1 MKGRRGQEGNLRPS
15 PPNPPA
21 SPRRLHGDWGAWS
34 TLGSGCRMGTAEVRV
49 PLSLPLVPESG
60 SLGDPM
66 LPQSQGLPH
75 PRIPPGEIQGTPEP
89 LSTKPQTVQGQ
100 GSWGLQQA
108 LGSLPEQRDSRAAC
122 VVPTR
127 QSGIRHRRPPLPSHP
142 PLVTHPIPL
151 LCKMG
156 VCLHP
161 LKSDILPYSQKT
173 GPQERGNPGW
183 RVEEQERKDTQTW
196 KTDTHTH
203 TRTTVHTQLTQT
215 HRPSPVPEA
224 WEDRFRIRVVFLQA
238 LALFY
243 LAIEGVEMLCVP
255 FSRQQECVGAEQPD
269 LTFGVWHYPHPWP
282 ACSLWHLQAN
292 VHLPVF

>member
-34 TLGSGCRMGTAEVRV
+34 TLGSGCRMGMAEVRV

-89 LSTKPQTVQGQ
+89 LPTKPQTVQGQ

-127 QSGIRHRRPPLPSHP
+127 QSGIQHRRPPLPSHP
-142 PLVTHPIPL
+142 PLVTTPHPTPVQNGRLSPSLEIRHPAL
-151 LCKMG
+151 L
-156 VCLHP
+156 P
-161 LKSDILPYSQKT
+161 EDRPT
-173 GPQERGNPGW
+173 GKRQP
-183 RVEEQERKDTQTW
+183 RVESRGAGAQGH
-196 KTDTHTH
+196 TDLENRHTHTH
-203 TRTTVHTQLTQT
+203 TDHRAHTVNTDT
-215 HRPSPVPEA
+215 
-224 WEDRFRIRVVFLQA
+224 QA
-238 LALFY
+238 LPSARGL
-243 LAIEGVEMLCVP
+243 GGQV
-255 FSRQQECVGAEQPD
+255 
-269 LTFGVWHYPHPWP
+269 
-282 ACSLWHLQAN
+282 
-292 VHLPVF
+292 